1 MRKRTVAKES
11 IENVLF
17 GTLAL
22 RVIHV
27 SHEVSLPSHFFWR
40 LNFFYGFHFKMK
52 GRQKTTL
59 SKGELGAQLKVN

>member
-1 MRKRTVAKES
+1 MRKLTVAKES

-17 GTLAL
+17 GALAL
-22 RVIHV
+22 HVI
-27 SHEVSLPSHFFWR
+27 SHEVLSPSHFFWR
-40 LNFFYGFHFKMK
+40 LNFFYGFHFKMT